1 MSFLRETA
9 LKIIVP
15 LFVENP
21 AQKKTFA
28 QLQANLS
35 QSKTIIEARVIK
47 TASQNLEKHRT
58 TLQHIIG
65 IERWGTARLKVALGE
80 PFKSDGQKDYHP
92 DSSLDL
98 TQLLP
103 QFTSTRLET
112 LRVVKLLEQQNSS
125 IKIVH
130 NNFGPISVK
139 GWLGYL
145 NVHGEIESR
154 KLR

>member
-1 MSFLRETA
+1 MWLRETA

-21 AQKKTFA
+21 AQKKSFA
-28 QLQANLS
+28 QLQANLEK
-35 QSKTIIEARVIK
+35 SKTIIETRVIK
-47 TASQNLEKHRT
+47 TASQNLEQHRA
-58 TLQHIIG
+58 TLRHIIG
-65 IERWGTARLKVALGE
+65 IERWGTERLKVALGE
-80 PFKSDGQKDYHP
+80 AFKSDGQKDYHP

-98 TQLLP
+98 TQLL
-103 QFTSTRLET
+103 QEFTKTRLET
-112 LRVVKLLEQQNSS
+112 LRVAKLLESANSS
-125 IKIVH
+125 IKIEH